1 MDGIIETKGPVNFH
15 EQNIPLNLCWCS
27 KGMRKETEESLLR
40 IVSAILLAWNW
51 FHLESNISHL
61 SECQTSKGKGNGF
74 GIILIAL
81 GIFVTPRWA
90 CSHSDALIFISLRQ
104 IFGSLLGM
112 EK

>member
-40 IVSAILLAWNW
+40 IVSAILLAWIKH
-51 FHLESNISHL
+51 FTHIGISNI
-61 SECQTSKGKGNGF
+61 KGKGNGF